1 MIKKGDA
8 RKGHTPRKSI
18 PGHLEKPSSSLSQLY
33 AKLRYFSYRFLHE
46 ATNSISCRFLCE
58 ATGRALQEALIDV
71 ISHAAVTEVVDR
83 LEERERDMVLRV
95 KR

>member
-8 RKGHTPRKSI
+8 RIGHTPIKSI

-58 ATGRALQEALIDV
+58 ATGPMIYQNEEAPAQTGPIYLRPTLLLKDSR
-71 ISHAAVTEVVDR
+71 ISR
-83 LEERERDMVLRV
+83 PF
-95 KR
+95 